1 MDQYINFTGKVV
13 VVTGGGSGMGTRMA
27 DCFAKAGAYVV
38 FTSCKH
44 EAEAE
49 KAVQMLEQY
58 GHRVLGIKMDQRDV
72 EQCRSAMRQAK
83 EAMGRL
89 DVLMNNSGL
98 HGGTPSLELD
108 QEIWDTLLETNLRGQ
123 FFCSQAAAKI
133 MIEQGE
139 GGAIVS
145 ISSIN
150 AVNPLDNALHYG
162 ASKAGI
168 EMTTRC
174 LAKDLGRYG
183 IRVNAIAP
191 GLMDS
196 PNLELFVPGWKDR
209 FVSRAP
215 LGRPGEPED
224 IGNIAMFLSSPMSS
238 WITGQVIVADGGVTL
253 AAAY

>member
-1 MDQYINFTGKVV
+1 
-13 VVTGGGSGMGTRMA
+13 
-27 DCFAKAGAYVV
+27 
-38 FTSCKH
+38 
-44 EAEAE
+44 
-49 KAVQMLEQY
+49 
-58 GHRVLGIKMDQRDV
+58 
-72 EQCRSAMRQAK
+72 
-83 EAMGRL
+83 
-89 DVLMNNSGL
+89 
-98 HGGTPSLELD
+98 
-108 QEIWDTLLETNLRGQ
+108 
-123 FFCSQAAAKI
+123 

>member
-1 MDQYINFTGKVV
+1 MDSYINFAGKVV
-13 VVTGGGSGMGTRMA
+13 VVTGGGSGMGTGIA
-27 DCFAKAGAYVV
+27 ECFAKAGADVV
-38 FTSCKH
+38 FTYCKH
-44 EAEAE
+44 SAEAE
-49 KAVQMLEQY
+49 GVKAKLEQY
-58 GHRVLGIKMDQRDV
+58 GGRVLGIKMDQRDV
-72 EQCRSAMRQAK
+72 SQCRFVMREAK
-83 EAMGRL
+83 RLMGRL
-89 DVLMNNSGL
+89 DVLVNNSGL
-98 HGGTPSLELD
+98 HGGTPSMELD

-123 FFCSQAAAKI
+123 FFCSQEAGKI

-139 GGAIVS
+139 GGAIIS

-174 LAKDLGRYG
+174 LAKDLGQYG

-196 PNLELFVPGWKDR
+196 PNLEQFVPGWKAR
-209 FVSRAP
+209 FVARAP
-215 LGRPGEPED
+215 LARPGYPED
-224 IGNIAMFLSSPMSS
+224 IGNIAMFLASPMSS

>member
-1 MDQYINFTGKVV
+1 MDSYINFAGKVV
-13 VVTGGGSGMGTRMA
+13 VVTGGGSGMGTGIA
-27 DCFAKAGAYVV
+27 ECFAKAGADVV
-38 FTSCKH
+38 FTYCKH
-44 EAEAE
+44 SAEAE
-49 KAVQMLEQY
+49 GVKAKLEQY
-58 GHRVLGIKMDQRDV
+58 GGRVLGIKMDQRDV
-72 EQCRSAMRQAK
+72 SQCRF
-83 EAMGRL
+83 AMGEAKRL
-89 DVLMNNSGL
+89 LGSVDVLVNNSGL
-98 HGGTPSLELD
+98 HGGTPSMELD

-123 FFCSQAAAKI
+123 FFCSQEAGKI

-139 GGAIVS
+139 GGAIIS

-174 LAKDLGRYG
+174 LAKDLGQYG

-196 PNLELFVPGWKDR
+196 PNLEQFVPGWKAR
-209 FVSRAP
+209 FVARAP
-215 LGRPGEPED
+215 LARPGYPED
-224 IGNIAMFLSSPMSS
+224 IGNIAMFLASPMSS

>member
-1 MDQYINFTGKVV
+1 MDSYINFAGKVV
-13 VVTGGGSGMGTRMA
+13 VVTGGGSGMGTGIA
-27 DCFAKAGAYVV
+27 ECFAKAGADVV
-38 FTSCKH
+38 FTYCKH
-44 EAEAE
+44 SAEAE
-49 KAVQMLEQY
+49 GVKAKLEQY
-58 GHRVLGIKMDQRDV
+58 GGRVLGIKMDQRDV
-72 EQCRSAMRQAK
+72 SQCRFAMQEAK
-83 EAMGRL
+83 RLMGRL
-89 DVLMNNSGL
+89 DVLVNNSGL
-98 HGGTPSLELD
+98 HGGTPSMELD

-123 FFCSQAAAKI
+123 FFCSQEAGKI

-139 GGAIVS
+139 GGAIIS

-174 LAKDLGRYG
+174 LAKDLGQYG

-196 PNLELFVPGWKDR
+196 PNLEQFVPGWKAR
-209 FVSRAP
+209 FVARAP
-215 LGRPGEPED
+215 LARPGYPED
-224 IGNIAMFLSSPMSS
+224 IGNIAMFLASPMSS

>member
-1 MDQYINFTGKVV
+1 
-13 VVTGGGSGMGTRMA
+13 
-27 DCFAKAGAYVV
+27 
-38 FTSCKH
+38 
-44 EAEAE
+44 
-49 KAVQMLEQY
+49 
-58 GHRVLGIKMDQRDV
+58 
-72 EQCRSAMRQAK
+72 MRQAK

-89 DVLMNNSGL
+89 DVLVNNSGL

-196 PNLELFVPGWKDR
+196 PNLELFGPGWKDR